1 MYNPYQ
7 KYQEQ
12 SVMTMTNGEMLVRL
26 YDETAKMLKKG
37 MAAMDNNDVVATN
50 ACLKK
55 AQTIIK
61 YLVFTLDRRIPL
73 SENLSALYDYFNT
86 KISEGNARMD
96 KEPVAEVLPMIVEL
110 GEAFAEGERILRRQ
124 QQVVSDTGHP
134 NLTLAVNG

>member
-1 MYNPYQ
+1 MYSPYQ

-26 YDETAKMLKKG
+26 YEETAKMLKKG
-37 MAAMDNNDVVATN
+37 MIAIDNNDVVAAN

-86 KISEGNARMD
+86 RISDGNALME
-96 KEPVAEVLPMIVEL
+96 KEPIAEILPMIVEL
-110 GEAFAEGERILRRQ
+110 GEAFAEGERIMRRQ
-124 QQVVSDTGHP
+124 QQVVSESGHP